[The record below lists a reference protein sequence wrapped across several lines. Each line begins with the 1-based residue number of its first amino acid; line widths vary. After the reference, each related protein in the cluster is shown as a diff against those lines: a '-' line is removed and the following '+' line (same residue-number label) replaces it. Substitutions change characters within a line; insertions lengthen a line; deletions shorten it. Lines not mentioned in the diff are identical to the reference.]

1 MRLLPLLLC
10 LLSACASEDYARLYA
25 AQEKAP
31 SLSAQ
36 EIEALEHMGPTQID
50 GGINFATWSARATRM
65 DLLVFEDPE
74 SDLPTQTYE
83 MTRQGDVWNVFV
95 GGLGVGTHYGFRAWG
110 PNWPYVDDFVPGTT
124 RGFLTDVDEAGNRF
138 NPNKLLFDPWS
149 KALHR
154 DFDWSKGSSA
164 SGPHRYQVSY
174 GAAAK
179 SLIVRSDYEWS
190 SHEEQWRAMRASG
203 DHPGHAEHELVYYEV
218 HPKGLTAN
226 PASGVDHPGT
236 WKGIGQMAPYLADLG
251 ITSVELLPVHEKP
264 DDGGYWGYNN
274 LSFFAPEIRLAA
286 SAQSEGDASAVLDE
300 FKEMVDQL
308 HQHGIEVIV
317 DVVYNHTGEGGLWRE
332 KLYFESFEEAE
343 SFNFDPKEVA
353 GIYSYRGLDNHGW
366 YALSGDGQTYWNNT
380 GVGNQT
386 RPNNAPMRRLI
397 MDSLHFMVEE
407 LHVDGFRFDLAGI
420 LGEQDLNY
428 NTWIDPSET
437 ILQEIIDDPVLR
449 AHNTRIISEPW
460 TAAGT
465 GPGIGGFP
473 ASSDGEAGWGE
484 WNAHFR
490 DWWRSMVNNDDWVFN
505 SVDGL
510 DGGAVLTGSEAL
522 YGWNGRR
529 PTAAFNFVT
538 VHDGFTMYDLFS
550 YNEKQNECGLL
561 NPICCDD
568 PTSAWCDTESGEENN
583 RSRDW
588 GQDQEPFKRQQ
599 MRNLFTAMLISHG
612 TPMLYGGDEWM
623 RTQYG
628 NNNAYSTWA
637 DNEWNWFRWG
647 EWQSINNKHRYRMHD
662 FVRSLIQLRK
672 DHAYALAPAEYGG
685 GMPFSW
691 KNTGNGEMSNEDWAG
706 RALMIHYYDDG
717 SGDWGPELAI
727 LLNMNRYDTE
737 FTLPGGRDWAVVV
750 DTQQYYDLPGLSG
763 EAEGWFSSNPDADPY
778 LSRNITPDNEEPVG
792 SSYTAKASSIVVL
805 RQR

>member
-1 MRLLPLLLC
+1 MTASLLALLLG
-10 LLSACASEDYARLYA
+10 CASSDYARLYA
-25 AQEKAP
+25 AQDKAP
-31 SLSAQ
+31 SLDWGA
-36 EIEALEHMGPTQID
+36 IEALDHMGATIID
-50 GGINFATWSARATRM
+50 GGVNFATWSARATRVE
-65 DLLVFEDPE
+65 LLVFEDPE
-74 SDLPTQTYE
+74 VDLPTQTYE

-110 PNWPYVDDFVPGTT
+110 PNWPYTEDYVPGTT
-124 RGFLTDVDEAGNRF
+124 RGFRTDVDEDGNRF

-149 KALHR
+149 RALHR
-154 DFDWSKGSSA
+154 DFDWSKGSAA
-164 SGPHRYQVSY
+164 SGPHRYQVTY
-174 GAAAK
+174 AAAPK

-190 SHEEQWRAMRASG
+190 SHEEAWRAQRASG

-251 ITSVELLPVHEKP
+251 VTSLELLPVHEKP

-274 LSFFAPEIRLAA
+274 LSFFAPEMRFSAA
-286 SAQSEGDASAVLDE
+286 WQAEGDPSAVLDE

-308 HQHGIEVIV
+308 HQNGIEVIV

-343 SFNFDPKEVA
+343 AYNFDPKEVA

-366 YALSGDGQTYWNNT
+366 YALSEDGQTYWNNT

-397 MDSLHFMVEE
+397 LDSLRFMVEE

-420 LGEQDLNY
+420 LGEQDLDY
-428 NTWIDPSET
+428 NTWVDPSQT
-437 ILQEIIDDPVLR
+437 VLQDIIDDPVLR
-449 AHNTRIISEPW
+449 AYNTRIIAEPW

-473 ASSDGEAGWGE
+473 AGSDGQAGWGE

-490 DWWRSMVNNDDWVFN
+490 DWWRSMVNYDWWTLN
-505 SVDGL
+505 STDGL
-510 DGGAVLTGSEAL
+510 DGGAVLTGSYDL
-522 YGWNGRR
+522 YAWNGRK
-529 PTAAFNFVT
+529 PTASFNFVT

-550 YNEKQNECGLL
+550 YDQKQNECGLL

-568 PTSAWCDTESGEENN
+568 PTSAWCDTESGEDNN
-583 RSRDW
+583 RSRNW

-612 TPMLYGGDEWM
+612 TPLLYGGDEWM

-647 EWQSINNKHRYRMHD
+647 EWRSVNNYHRYRMHD
-662 FVRSLIQLRK
+662 FVRQLIAFRK
-672 DHAYALAPAEYGG
+672 EHAYALAPAEYGG
-685 GMPFSW
+685 SMPFSW
-691 KNTGNGEMSNEDWAG
+691 KNPSNGEMSDEDWGG
-706 RALMIHYYDDG
+706 RSVMIHYYDDG
-717 SGDWGPELAI
+717 SGAWGPELAI
-727 LLNMNRYDTE
+727 LINMDRSDRT
-737 FTLPGGRDWAVVV
+737 FTLPGGRTWSVVL
-750 DTQQYYDLPGLSG
+750 DTQQYYDMPGVSG
-763 EAEGWFSSNPDADPY
+763 EGEGWFTANPDADPY
-778 LSRNITPDNEEPVG
+778 ESRNIRPDNTEALG
-792 SSYTAKASSIVVL
+792 SSYTAKGSSIVIL
-805 RQR
+805 KQR